1 MAGKPKGPIWFKLWA
16 HQKPMM
22 DVLPDEVLG
31 RSIKAAMHYFVS
43 GEVPALG
50 QLELVAFSSIKSSMD
65 EAFADYERDVENGKK
80 GGRPKRNG
88 NKKPPVMEA
97 DLPHPL
103 EQKQKQMQ
111 KQMQMQKQRQR
122 QKQKQIKR
130 GVWRTSR
137 PHPPDSPRQGLKK
150 SGSTARSETTVWTR
164 NDL

>member
-1 MAGKPKGPIWFKLWA
+1 MGIKNPRLWRLTF
-16 HQKPMM
+16 PT
-22 DVLPDEVLG
+22 
-31 RSIKAAMHYFVS
+31 
-43 GEVPALG
+43 
-50 QLELVAFSSIKSSMD
+50 
-65 EAFADYERDVENGKK
+65 
-80 GGRPKRNG
+80 
-88 NKKPPVMEA
+88 
-97 DLPHPL
+97 PL